1 MNIRIANE
9 FDFEY
14 VKRITQTTIK
24 TVYPKYYPSGAVQFF
39 CDHHSDEKIL
49 EDIKANRVYLIE
61 NEENEVGTVTIC
73 GNEINRL
80 FVLTKYQHM
89 GYGRA
94 LMDFAEKMISKET
107 DTVVLDASLPAKKI
121 YLLRGYKETAYNI
134 IKTDNGDYLCFD
146 VMERHIGG
154 KE

>member
-24 TVYPKYYPSGAVQFF
+24 AVYPKYYPAGAVLFF

>member
-24 TVYPKYYPSGAVQFF
+24 AVYPKYYPSGAVQFF

-121 YLLRGYKETAYNI
+121 YLLRGYKATDYNM

>member
-9 FDFEY
+9 FDFES

-24 TVYPKYYPSGAVQFF
+24 TVYPKYYPAGAVQFF

-121 YLLRGYKETAYNI
+121 YLLRGYKATDYNM

>member
-24 TVYPKYYPSGAVQFF
+24 AVYPKYYPAGAVQFF

-80 FVLTKYQHM
+80 FVLIKYQHM

-121 YLLRGYKETAYNI
+121 YLLRGYKATDYNM
-134 IKTDNGDYLCFD
+134 IKTDNGDYLCYD
-146 VMERHIGG
+146 VMERHVGG

>member
-1 MNIRIANE
+1 MIRIANE

-24 TVYPKYYPSGAVQFF
+24 AVYPKYYPSGAVQFF

>member
-9 FDFEY
+9 FDFES

-24 TVYPKYYPSGAVQFF
+24 TVYPKYYPAGAVQFF

-107 DTVVLDASLPAKKI
+107 DTIVLDASLPAKKI

>member
-9 FDFEY
+9 FDFES

-24 TVYPKYYPSGAVQFF
+24 AVYPKYYPAGAVQFF

-121 YLLRGYKETAYNI
+121 YLLRGYKETAYNM

-146 VMERHIGG
+146 NME
-154 KE
+154 KPMLKQK

>member
-24 TVYPKYYPSGAVQFF
+24 AVYPKYYPSGAVQFF

>member
-24 TVYPKYYPSGAVQFF
+24 AVYPKYYPSGAVQFF

-107 DTVVLDASLPAKKI
+107 DTSVLDASLPAKKI

>member
-9 FDFEY
+9 FDFES

-24 TVYPKYYPSGAVQFF
+24 AVYPKYYPSGAVQFF

-121 YLLRGYKETAYNI
+121 YLLRGYKATDYNM

-146 VMERHIGG
+146 VMERHVGV

>member
-9 FDFEY
+9 FDFES

-24 TVYPKYYPSGAVQFF
+24 TVYPKYYPNGAVQFF

-121 YLLRGYKETAYNI
+121 YLLRGYKATDYNM

>member
-24 TVYPKYYPSGAVQFF
+24 AVYPKYYPSGAVQFF
-39 CDHHSDEKIL
+39 CDHHSDDKIL

-121 YLLRGYKETAYNI
+121 YLLRGYKATDYNM

-146 VMERHIGG
+146 VMERHVGG

>member
-80 FVLTKYQHM
+80 FVFTKYQHM

>member
-9 FDFEY
+9 FDFES

-24 TVYPKYYPSGAVQFF
+24 AVYPKYYPSGAVQFF

>member
-24 TVYPKYYPSGAVQFF
+24 AVYPKYYPAGAVQFF

-89 GYGRA
+89 GYGRS

-121 YLLRGYKETAYNI
+121 YLLRGYKATDYNM

-146 VMERHIGG
+146 VMERHVGG

>member
-9 FDFEY
+9 FDFES

-121 YLLRGYKETAYNI
+121 YLLRGYKETAYNM

>member
-24 TVYPKYYPSGAVQFF
+24 AVYPKYYPSGAVQFF

-49 EDIKANRVYLIE
+49 EDIKANRVYLLE

-107 DTVVLDASLPAKKI
+107 DTSVLDASLPAKKI

-134 IKTDNGDYLCFD
+134 IKTANGDYLCFD

>member
-9 FDFEY
+9 FDFES

-24 TVYPKYYPSGAVQFF
+24 AVYPKYYPAGAVQFF

-49 EDIKANRVYLIE
+49 EDIKANRVYLLE

-107 DTVVLDASLPAKKI
+107 DTSVLDASLPAKKI

>member
-9 FDFEY
+9 FDFES

-24 TVYPKYYPSGAVQFF
+24 TVYPKYYPAGAVQFF

-121 YLLRGYKETAYNI
+121 YLLRGYKATDYNI

>member
-9 FDFEY
+9 FDFES

-24 TVYPKYYPSGAVQFF
+24 AVYPKYYPSGAVQFF

-121 YLLRGYKETAYNI
+121 YLLRGYKETAYNM

>member
-1 MNIRIANE
+1 MNN
-9 FDFEY
+9 
-14 VKRITQTTIK
+14 QL
-24 TVYPKYYPSGAVQFF
+24 G
-39 CDHHSDEKIL
+39 
-49 EDIKANRVYLIE
+49 
-61 NEENEVGTVTIC
+61 
-73 GNEINRL
+73 
-80 FVLTKYQHM
+80 FVEM

-121 YLLRGYKETAYNI
+121 YLLRGYKATDYNM

-146 VMERHIGG
+146 VMERHVGG

>member
-24 TVYPKYYPSGAVQFF
+24 AVYPKYYPAGAVQFF

-121 YLLRGYKETAYNI
+121 YLLRGYKATDYNM

-146 VMERHIGG
+146 VMERHVGG

>member
-24 TVYPKYYPSGAVQFF
+24 AVYPKYYPSGAVQFF
-39 CDHHSDEKIL
+39 CDHHSDDKIL

-146 VMERHIGG
+146 VMKRHIGG

>member
-9 FDFEY
+9 FDFES

-24 TVYPKYYPSGAVQFF
+24 TVYPKYYPNGAVQFF

>member
-24 TVYPKYYPSGAVQFF
+24 AVYPKYYPNGAVQFF

>member
-9 FDFEY
+9 FDFES

-24 TVYPKYYPSGAVQFF
+24 AVYPKYYPSGAVQFF

-107 DTVVLDASLPAKKI
+107 DTSVLDASLPAKKI

-146 VMERHIGG
+146 VMERHVGG

>member
-9 FDFEY
+9 NDFES

-24 TVYPKYYPSGAVQFF
+24 AVYPKYYPAGAVQFF

>member
-24 TVYPKYYPSGAVQFF
+24 AVYPKYYPAGAVQFF

-121 YLLRGYKETAYNI
+121 YLLRGYKETAYNM

-146 VMERHIGG
+146 VMERHVGG

>member
-24 TVYPKYYPSGAVQFF
+24 AVYSKYYPSGAVQFF

>member
-9 FDFEY
+9 FDFES

>member
-9 FDFEY
+9 FDFES

-146 VMERHIGG
+146 VMERHVGG

>member
-24 TVYPKYYPSGAVQFF
+24 AVYPKYYPSGAVQFF

-61 NEENEVGTVTIC
+61 NEENVVGTVTIC

>member
-24 TVYPKYYPSGAVQFF
+24 AVYPKYYPAGAVQFF

>member
-9 FDFEY
+9 FDFES

-24 TVYPKYYPSGAVQFF
+24 AVYPKYYPAGAVQFF

>member
-9 FDFEY
+9 FDFES

-121 YLLRGYKETAYNI
+121 YLLRGYKATNYNM

>member
-24 TVYPKYYPSGAVQFF
+24 TVYPKYYPAGAVQFF

-49 EDIKANRVYLIE
+49 EDIKANRVYFIE

-146 VMERHIGG
+146 VMERHIWG

>member
-24 TVYPKYYPSGAVQFF
+24 AVYPKYYPAGAVQFF

-80 FVLTKYQHM
+80 FVLIKYQHM

-121 YLLRGYKETAYNI
+121 YLLRGYKATDYNM

>member
-9 FDFEY
+9 FDFES

-24 TVYPKYYPSGAVQFF
+24 TVYPKYYPAGAVQFF

-121 YLLRGYKETAYNI
+121 YLLRGYKATDYNM

-146 VMERHIGG
+146 VMERHVGG